1 MSEQLQSQAEAI
13 ANRYSNRIPA
23 EDKPSAIR
31 DAKVLSLDKQGFTQT
46 EIAQKLGV
54 SQATISRILD
64 RYVDTRELA
73 RLRLHNSAAALA
85 DRVIQEADV
94 EQSLEVLDRIDV
106 VAKRQGEG
114 RNTGGVQV
122 LILQAGQTQLS
133 PPVIDLSPSTF
144 ALDAPQQGATSD

>member
-1 MSEQLQSQAEAI
+1 MSEGLRQHAEAI
-13 ANRYSNRIPA
+13 ANAYAKRIPP
-23 EDKPSAIR
+23 EDKPNDVR

-73 RLRLHNSAAALA
+73 KLRLHNSAATLA
-85 DRVIQEADV
+85 ERVIQDADV

-106 VAKRQGEG
+106 VVKRQGEG

-122 LILQAGQTQLS
+122 VVMMPGQQQLE
-133 PPVIDLSPSTF
+133 PPVIDLSPVTF
-144 ALDAPQQGATSD
+144 APQLPERSDAK

>member
-1 MSEQLQSQAEAI
+1 MSEGLRQQAEAI
-13 ANRYSNRIPA
+13 ANTYSRRIPP
-23 EDKPSAIR
+23 EDKPNDVR

-73 RLRLHNSAAALA
+73 KLRLHNSAASLA
-85 DRVIQEADV
+85 ERVIQDADV

-106 VAKRQGEG
+106 VVKRQGEG

-122 LILQAGQTQLS
+122 LVLQQGQGQLV
-133 PPVIDLSPSTF
+133 PPVIDITPSLSPVPRNEI
-144 ALDAPQQGATSD
+144 AE